1 VLGNDLRVLFPRRA
15 GEVMSITITMPKQWD
30 KNTAMA
36 VLDAYIEGL
45 ERGYILTITEE
56 EGK

>member
-1 VLGNDLRVLFPRRA
+1 
-15 GEVMSITITMPKQWD
+15 MSVTIKMPKVWD
-30 KNTAMA
+30 KNTALA

-45 ERGYILTITEE
+45 DQGYILTMEIKEG